1 MMNKYYTYTF
11 KFPVL
16 NQLLIGFLAYLLYF
30 EEINKK
36 K

>member
-16 NQLLIGFLAYLLYF
+16 NQLLIGSLVYLLYF
-30 EEINKK
+30 EELNKK